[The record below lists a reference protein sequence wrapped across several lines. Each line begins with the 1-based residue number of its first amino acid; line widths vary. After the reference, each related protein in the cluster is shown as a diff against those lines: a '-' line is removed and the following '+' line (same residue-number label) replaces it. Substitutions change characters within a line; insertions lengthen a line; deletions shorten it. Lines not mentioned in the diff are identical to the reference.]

1 MTWSFHAAAPTF
13 MAAVDD
19 LDRLMSQQGPE
30 SLGTARAITAA
41 LHELPHVFTDGGGA
55 HVYVGTNG
63 HINKDGTGSLSI
75 DITVSRFGYDA
86 SPEEVAR

>member
-30 SLGTARAITAA
+30 SLSTARAITAA

-55 HVYVGTNG
+55 HVYVATQG
-63 HINKDGTGSLSI
+63 HIDKEGTGALSI
-75 DITVSRFGYDA
+75 TINVSRFTNDQ
-86 SPEEVAR
+86 PHD